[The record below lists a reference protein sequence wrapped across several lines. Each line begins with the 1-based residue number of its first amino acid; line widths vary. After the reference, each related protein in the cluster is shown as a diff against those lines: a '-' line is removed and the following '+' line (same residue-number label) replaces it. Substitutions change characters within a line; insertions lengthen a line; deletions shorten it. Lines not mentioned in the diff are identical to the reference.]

1 MILKINREICSEDDK
16 VRLWFQGRDGISFDD
31 VDAAINWMDPSDNTI
46 ELMMNSLGGDCDEGF
61 AIYDKLRS
69 TGKEIKAVIQGH
81 CGSMASVIL
90 LAASDRK
97 AFPHA
102 TLHIHRPYLSFFA
115 DHFDIG
121 DADSAKAQLV
131 DLNAKI
137 LDIYEERTGTDR
149 ATLETIMDE
158 DRDMKPEEA
167 KTFGFIHEIMLP
179 ASASAY
185 YNQFKPTNLIPNN
198 MSKKSKIAT
207 AFLALGKALGL
218 SDEDIEA
225 KDYVLTTEDGTEI
238 TIDIAEGEEPKVG
251 DPASPDGTFTLVDGR
266 VITIEGGVITEIK
279 PAEEQEESE
288 TTEELKTRIAEL
300 EQQLEEA
307 KSKDTVIETLKAN
320 AKTEDDKKA
329 IDFVKK
335 AGGIEALAKMQSNY
349 KPKGRRT
356 ETNAHDVIEE
366 TMLQKELREKKEARA
381 ARNKK

>member
-31 VDAAINWMDPSDNTI
+31 VDSAINWMDPSDNTI

-69 TGKEIKAVIQGH
+69 TGKEIKAIIQGH

-115 DHFDIG
+115 DHFG
-121 DADSAKAQLV
+121 LSDADSAKTQLE
-131 DLNAKI
+131 DLNTKI
-137 LDIYEERTGTDR
+137 LDIYEERTGADR
-149 ATLETIMDE
+149 ATLEAIMDE

-167 KTFGFIHEIMLP
+167 KELGFINEIMLP

-185 YNQFKPTNLIPNN
+185 YSKFSLNKSNT
-198 MSKKSKIAT
+198 MTKKSKIAM

-218 SDEDIEA
+218 SDDDIKA
-225 KDYVLTTEDGTEI
+225 KDYTLNAEDGTEI

-251 DPASPDGTFTLVDGR
+251 DPASPDGTFTLNDGG
-266 VITIEGGVITEIK
+266 VITIEGGIITEIK
-279 PAEEQEESE
+279 PAEEQEPEEGE
-288 TTEELKTRIAEL
+288 TKEELKAKIADL
-300 EQQLEEA
+300 EKQLEEA
-307 KSKDTVIETLKAN
+307 KAKDAVIETLKAK
-320 AKTEDDKKA
+320 AKTDDEQKA
-329 IDFVKK
+329 IDFVTK
-335 AGGIEALAKMQSNY
+335 AGGVEALARMQSTY
-349 KPKGRRT
+349 KPQGR
-356 ETNAHDVIEE
+356 TNESKAKDVVGE
-366 TMLQKELREKKEARA
+366 TMLQKELREKREARA
-381 ARNKK
+381 KRND

>member
-1 MILKINREICSEDDK
+1 MILKINREIVSEDNK
-16 VRLWFQGRDGISFDD
+16 VRLWFEGREGISFDD
-31 VDAAINWMDPSDNTI
+31 VDAAINWMDPTDNTI

-102 TLHIHRPYLSFFA
+102 TLRIHRPYLSFWTE
-115 DHFDIG
+115 HFDIA
-121 DADSAKAQLV
+121 DADSAKAQLE
-131 DLNAKI
+131 DLNKKI

-149 ATLETIMDE
+149 ATLEAIMDE

-167 KTFGFIHEIMLP
+167 KALGFIQEIMLP

-185 YNQFKPTNLIPNN
+185 YNNFKPLNKTQSN

-218 SDEDIEA
+218 SGDDIEA
-225 KDYVLTTEDGTEI
+225 KAYVLKTEDGSEI
-238 TIDIAEGEEPKVG
+238 NIDIDEGEEPKVG

-266 VITIEGGVITEIK
+266 TVTIEGGVITEIK
-279 PAEEQEESE
+279 PAEEQEEGE
-288 TTEELKTRIAEL
+288 TKEELK
-300 EQQLEEA
+300 
-307 KSKDTVIETLKAN
+307 SKDAVIATLKAQ
-320 AKTEDDKKA
+320 AKTEDDIKA

-335 AGGIEALAKMQSNY
+335 AGGVEALARMQSTY
-349 KPKGRRT
+349 KPDGRKT
-356 ETNAHDVIEE
+356 ESNAHDVVEE

-381 ARNKK
+381 NRKK

>member
-1 MILKINREICSEDDK
+1 MILKINREIVSNDNK
-16 VRLWFQGRDGISFDD
+16 VRLWFEGREGISFDD
-31 VDAAINWMDPSDNTI
+31 VDAAINWMEPTDNII

-102 TLHIHRPYLSFFA
+102 TLRIHRPYLSFWTE
-115 DHFDIG
+115 HFGIA
-121 DADSAKAQLV
+121 DADSAKAQLE
-131 DLNAKI
+131 DLNKKI

-149 ATLETIMDE
+149 ATLEAIMDE

-167 KTFGFIHEIMLP
+167 KSLGFIQEIMLP

-185 YNQFKPTNLIPNN
+185 YNNFKPLNKTQSN

-218 SDEDIEA
+218 SGEDIEA
-225 KDYVLTTEDGTEI
+225 KDYVLKTEDGSEI
-238 TIDIAEGEEPKVG
+238 NIDIDEGEEPKVG
-251 DPASPDGTFTLVDGR
+251 DPASHDGTFTLVDGR
-266 VITIEGGVITEIK
+266 TVTIEGGVITDIK
-279 PAEEQEESE
+279 PAEEQEEGE
-288 TTEELKTRIAEL
+288 TKEELNAKIADL

-307 KSKDTVIETLKAN
+307 KSKDAVIATLKAQ
-320 AKTEDDKKA
+320 AKTEDDIKA
-329 IDFVKK
+329 IDFVNK
-335 AGGIEALAKMQSNY
+335 AGGVEALARMQSTY
-349 KPKGRRT
+349 KPDGRKT
-356 ETNAHDVIEE
+356 ESNAHDVVNE

-381 ARNKK
+381 ARK

>member
-1 MILKINREICSEDDK
+1 MILKINREIVSEDNK
-16 VRLWFQGRDGISFDD
+16 VRLWFEGREGISFDD
-31 VDAAINWMDPSDNTI
+31 VDAAINWMDPTDNTI

-102 TLHIHRPYLSFFA
+102 TLRIHRPYLSFWTE
-115 DHFDIG
+115 HFDIA
-121 DADSAKAQLV
+121 DADSAKAQLE
-131 DLNAKI
+131 DLNKKI

-149 ATLETIMDE
+149 ATLEAIMDE

-167 KTFGFIHEIMLP
+167 KALGFIQEIMLP

-185 YNQFKPTNLIPNN
+185 YNNFKPLNKTQSN

-218 SDEDIEA
+218 SGEDIEA
-225 KDYVLTTEDGTEI
+225 KDYVLKTEDGSEI
-238 TIDIAEGEEPKVG
+238 NIDIDEGEEPKVG

-266 VITIEGGVITEIK
+266 TVTIEGGVITEIK
-279 PAEEQEESE
+279 PAEEQEEGE
-288 TTEELKTRIAEL
+288 TKEELKAKIADL

-307 KSKDTVIETLKAN
+307 KSKDAVIATLKAQ
-320 AKTEDDKKA
+320 AKTEEDIKA

-335 AGGIEALAKMQSNY
+335 AGGVEALARMQSTY
-349 KPKGRRT
+349 KPDGRKT
-356 ETNAHDVIEE
+356 ESNAHDVVEE

-381 ARNKK
+381 NRKK